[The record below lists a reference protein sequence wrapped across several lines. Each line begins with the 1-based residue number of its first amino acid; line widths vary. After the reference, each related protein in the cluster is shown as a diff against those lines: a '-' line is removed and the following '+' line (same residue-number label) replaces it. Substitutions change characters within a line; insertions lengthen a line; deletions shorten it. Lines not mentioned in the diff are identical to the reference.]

1 MSKINAEIV
10 ADSVNVQGD
19 RLTSVLVTMPRII
32 LSEINTHRMLSKNT
46 SSSRAIPF
54 KKMVESVQNDPFIPI
69 AWQKE
74 HKGMQGTEYHVD
86 RKHENAVY
94 EWLKARDYAVKQAS
108 MMNNDGITK
117 QLCNR
122 LLEPFMWTTMLI
134 TGPKSGWE
142 NFFNLR
148 CPSYTFHTDE
158 SEKDF
163 VFKSKKD
170 AINHFGVDETVEYP
184 SGEVLLKDLH
194 NIQWL
199 QVNTG
204 QAEIHMMALAEC
216 IWDAYNESTPIQLEA
231 GQWHIPFWKQIPFI
245 SGTEGLQAN
254 TLKTV
259 KISVAM
265 AARTSYTIV
274 GEEKEIDYSKMI
286 DLHDRLLAQDPPHCF
301 TEGTEILTNEGWKF
315 FKDLTKEELIA
326 SVDITSGKFTG
337 FEKPN
342 SLIEDDYEGKVYTYK
357 TKNVD
362 ISVTPNHKLL
372 GISVSKVSDRSRSYE
387 TLEIIEPQYKISD
400 TKTLGERELIM
411 FSAPKEVIVNDLKM
425 YKEGQL
431 LGFFLGDGSARY
443 KNSIRFRLKKER
455 KKSYIINLLQDLGIN
470 YTIYLDSKD
479 IYNIKADIG
488 DYTIYYDENYNKKI
502 PENILSNIINHVDF
516 IAGLFDGLKNSDG
529 SIKRNT
535 WVYDT
540 FSTPLRDNILF
551 LCPLIGLTGV
561 ENPSYNHHR
570 ISFLTT
576 NRILVND
583 SRKPESK
590 VVIEDYK
597 GKIYCVETPSHGIIV
612 RKNGKVLITHNSSPL
627 EHCARAMSNDEY
639 SSYLKGIIELIDID
653 EPEYNG
659 GIYEPQF
666 SEKGWCNNFKGFIP
680 YRYLVDNRISI

>member
-1 MSKINAEIV
+1 MKTVIKAEIV
-10 ADSVNVQGD
+10 AHSINEQGD
-19 RLTSVLVTMPRII
+19 ELISVLATFPRII
-32 LSEINTHRMLSKNT
+32 LAEMNTHRMLSKNT

-54 KKMVESVQNDPFIPI
+54 NKMVESIKEDPFIPI

-74 HKGMQGTEYHVD
+74 HKGMQGSEYIKDIDHLKITID
-86 RKHENAVY
+86 D
-94 EWLKARDYAVKQAS
+94 WLKARDNSIEQAEKLS
-108 MMNNDGITK
+108 SGFEDELSETDDRIDKVTK

-265 AARTSYTIV
+265 AARTSYTVV
-274 GEEKEIDYSKMI
+274 GEEKGLDYKALI
-286 DLHDRLLAQDPPHCF
+286 GLHDRLLSQDPPH
-301 TEGTEILTNEGWKF
+301 
-315 FKDLTKEELIA
+315 
-326 SVDITSGKFTG
+326 
-337 FEKPN
+337 
-342 SLIEDDYEGKVYTYK
+342 
-357 TKNVD
+357 
-362 ISVTPNHKLL
+362 
-372 GISVSKVSDRSRSYE
+372 
-387 TLEIIEPQYKISD
+387 
-400 TKTLGERELIM
+400 
-411 FSAPKEVIVNDLKM
+411 
-425 YKEGQL
+425 
-431 LGFFLGDGSARY
+431 
-443 KNSIRFRLKKER
+443 
-455 KKSYIINLLQDLGIN
+455 
-470 YTIYLDSKD
+470 
-479 IYNIKADIG
+479 
-488 DYTIYYDENYNKKI
+488 
-502 PENILSNIINHVDF
+502 
-516 IAGLFDGLKNSDG
+516 
-529 SIKRNT
+529 
-535 WVYDT
+535 
-540 FSTPLRDNILF
+540 
-551 LCPLIGLTGV
+551 
-561 ENPSYNHHR
+561 
-570 ISFLTT
+570 
-576 NRILVND
+576 
-583 SRKPESK
+583 
-590 VVIEDYK
+590 
-597 GKIYCVETPSHGIIV
+597 
-612 RKNGKVLITHNSSPL
+612 SSPL
-627 EHCARAMSNDEY
+627 EHCARAMSDEEHG
-639 SSYLKGIIELIDID
+639 SYIKGKIDLIDVD

-659 GIYEPQF
+659 GIYEPKF

-680 YRYLVDNRISI
+680 YRYLVDNKISI